1 MCMKFTKCALALS
14 LVFPS
19 VAISAPLLSL
29 DTLTN
34 QEKIQQTNAWLEIDT
49 KAFQHNIDTLK
60 QTLSENTK
68 VCAIMKADAY
78 GNGIEGLMA
87 SVIDRNVECIGITS
101 NEEARIVRAKGFEG
115 EIMRVRAA
123 TPNEIQSGLE
133 YQIEELIGSS
143 EQANTIAKL
152 AKKNNTIIPVHLA
165 INAGGMGRNGLDLTQ
180 LQGKKEALNI
190 AFNGHVNIVGIM
202 THFPNESVEE
212 IRTKL
217 NLFKQESQW
226 LIDEAQLNR
235 ENITLHVA
243 NSYTTIN
250 LPEAHLDMV
259 RPGGLL
265 YGDMPSNPEYKRIV
279 RFKTSVA
286 SLNYLP
292 KGSTIGYSS
301 TYVLGRD
308 SILANL
314 PLGYSDGYVRSIGN
328 NGYVLINGQKANVV
342 GVTSM
347 NTTMVDV
354 TDIADV
360 QPGDEVVLFGS
371 QNEKTIETK
380 EMEAFS
386 SRSMPELY
394 VIWGATN
401 PKVYF

>member
-1 MCMKFTKCALALS
+1 MCFGIKPYFTDICYFCTIINARHTHFS
-14 LVFPS
+14 R
-19 VAISAPLLSL
+19 
-29 DTLTN
+29 
-34 QEKIQQTNAWLEIDT
+34 KIQQTNAWLEIDT
-49 KAFQHNIDTLK
+49 QAFKHNIDTLK
-60 QTLSENTK
+60 KSLNSDTK
-68 VCAIMKADAY
+68 ICAIMKADAY
-78 GNGIEGLMA
+78 GNGIEGLMD
-87 SVIDRNVECIGITS
+87 SVISRDVECIGITS
-101 NEEARIVRAKGFEG
+101 NEEARIVRAKGFSG

-123 TPNEIQSGLE
+123 TPNEIESGLN

-152 AKKNNTIIPVHLA
+152 AKKNHTVIPVHLA
-165 INAGGMGRNGLDLTQ
+165 LNAGGMGRNGLDLSQ
-180 LQGKKEALNI
+180 PQGKKEALNI
-190 AFNGHVNIVGIM
+190 AFNGHINIVGIM
-202 THFPNESVEE
+202 THFPNESVDE

-217 NLFKQESQW
+217 DLFKQESKW

-265 YGDMPSNPEYKRIV
+265 YGDMPSNPEYQRIV

-292 KGSTIGYSS
+292 KDSTIGYSS

-354 TDIADV
+354 TDIKNV
-360 QPGDEVVLFGS
+360 QPGDEVVLFGK
-371 QNEKTIETK
+371 QNEQTIETK

>member
-1 MCMKFTKCALALS
+1 MKFTKCALALS
-14 LVFPS
+14 LVFPA

-165 INAGGMGRNGLDLTQ
+165 LNAGGMGRNGLDLTQ
-180 LQGKKEALNI
+180 LEGKKEALNI
-190 AFNGHVNIVGIM
+190 AFNGHINIVGIM

-217 NLFKQESQW
+217 NLFKEESQW

-235 ENITLHVA
+235 DNITLHVA

-371 QNEKTIETK
+371 QNEETIETK

>member
-1 MCMKFTKCALALS
+1 MKFTKCALALS

-123 TPNEIQSGLE
+123 TPNEIQSGLD

-180 LQGKKEALNI
+180 LEGKKEALNI

-265 YGDMPSNPEYKRIV
+265 YGDMPSNPEYQRIV

-371 QNEKTIETK
+371 QNEETIETK

>member
-1 MCMKFTKCALALS
+1 MKFTKCALALS
-14 LVFPS
+14 LALPS
-19 VAISAPLLSL
+19 IANSAPLLSL

-49 KAFQHNIDTLK
+49 QAFQHNIDTLRASLE
-60 QTLSENTK
+60 QDTK

-87 SVIDRNVECIGITS
+87 SVIERNVECIGITS
-101 NEEARIVRAKGFEG
+101 NEEARIVRAKGFVG
-115 EIMRVRAA
+115 ELMRVRAA
-123 TPNEIQSGLE
+123 SPNEIESGLQ
-133 YQIEELIGSS
+133 YKIEELIGSS
-143 EQANTIAKL
+143 EQANIIAKL
-152 AKKNNTIIPVHLA
+152 AKQNNTIIPVHLA
-165 INAGGMGRNGLDLTQ
+165 LNAGGMGRNGLDLSQ
-180 LQGKKEALNI
+180 PQGKKEALNI

-202 THFPNESVEE
+202 THFPNESVDE

-217 NLFKQESQW
+217 DLFKQESQW

-235 ENITLHVA
+235 DDITLHVA

-265 YGDMPSNPEYKRIV
+265 YGDMPNNPEYKRIV
-279 RFKTSVA
+279 QFKTSVA

-354 TDIADV
+354 TDIKNV
-360 QPGDEVVLFGS
+360 QPGDEVVLFGK
-371 QNEKTIETK
+371 QNEFTIEAK

-394 VIWGATN
+394 VIWGSTN
-401 PKVYF
+401 PKIYK

>member
-1 MCMKFTKCALALS
+1 MKFTKCALALS

-115 EIMRVRAA
+115 EIIRVRAA
-123 TPNEIQSGLE
+123 TPNEIQSGLD

-180 LQGKKEALNI
+180 LEGKKEALNI

-202 THFPNESVEE
+202 THFPNESVDE

-265 YGDMPSNPEYKRIV
+265 YGDMPSNPEYQRIV

-371 QNEKTIETK
+371 QNEETIETK

>member
-1 MCMKFTKCALALS
+1 MKFTKCALALS

-371 QNEKTIETK
+371 QNEETIETK

>member
-1 MCMKFTKCALALS
+1 MKFTKCALALS

>member
-1 MCMKFTKCALALS
+1 MKFTKCALALS
-14 LVFPS
+14 LVFPT
-19 VAISAPLLSL
+19 VAVSAPLLSL

-60 QTLSENTK
+60 QTLSEGTK

-78 GNGIEGLMA
+78 GNGIEGLMS
-87 SVIDRNVECIGITS
+87 SVIDRNIDCIGITS

-123 TPNEIQSGLE
+123 TPNEIESGLT

-165 INAGGMGRNGLDLTQ
+165 INAGGMGRNGLDLSQT
-180 LQGKKEALNI
+180 QGKKEALNI
-190 AFNGHVNIVGIM
+190 AFNGYINIVGIM

-212 IRTKL
+212 IKIKL
-217 NLFKQESQW
+217 DLFKKESQW
-226 LIDEAQLNR
+226 LIDEAQLKR
-235 ENITLHVA
+235 ESITLHVA

-265 YGDMPSNPEYKRIV
+265 YGDMPSNPEFKRIV

-354 TDIADV
+354 TDITDV

-371 QNEKTIETK
+371 QNEEMIETK

>member
-1 MCMKFTKCALALS
+1 MKFTKCALALS
-14 LVFPS
+14 LVFP
-19 VAISAPLLSL
+19 AIANSAPLLSL

-60 QTLSENTK
+60 QTLSEGTK

-165 INAGGMGRNGLDLTQ
+165 LNAGGMGRNGLDLSQ

-265 YGDMPSNPEYKRIV
+265 YGDMPSNPEYQRIV

-371 QNEKTIETK
+371 QNEETIETK

-401 PKVYF
+401 PKVYL

>member
-1 MCMKFTKCALALS
+1 MKFTKCALALS
-14 LVFPS
+14 LAFPT
-19 VAISAPLLSL
+19 VAVSAPLLSL

-60 QTLSENTK
+60 QTLSEGTK

-87 SVIDRNVECIGITS
+87 SVIDRNVDCIGITS

-190 AFNGHVNIVGIM
+190 AFNGHINIVGIM

-401 PKVYF
+401 PRVYF

>member
-1 MCMKFTKCALALS
+1 
-14 LVFPS
+14 
-19 VAISAPLLSL
+19 
-29 DTLTN
+29 
-34 QEKIQQTNAWLEIDT
+34 
-49 KAFQHNIDTLK
+49 
-60 QTLSENTK
+60 
-68 VCAIMKADAY
+68 
-78 GNGIEGLMA
+78 
-87 SVIDRNVECIGITS
+87 
-101 NEEARIVRAKGFEG
+101 
-115 EIMRVRAA
+115 
-123 TPNEIQSGLE
+123 
-133 YQIEELIGSS
+133 
-143 EQANTIAKL
+143 
-152 AKKNNTIIPVHLA
+152 
-165 INAGGMGRNGLDLTQ
+165 MGRNGLDLTQ

>member
-1 MCMKFTKCALALS
+1 MNFTKCALALS
-14 LVFPS
+14 LILPTS
-19 VAISAPLLSL
+19 AISAPLLTL
-29 DTLTN
+29 DTLTS

-49 KAFQHNIDTLK
+49 QAFKHNMDTLK
-60 QTLSENTK
+60 KSLNSDTK
-68 VCAIMKADAY
+68 ICAIMKADAY
-78 GNGIEGLMA
+78 GNGIEGLMD
-87 SVIDRNVECIGITS
+87 SVISRDVECIGITS
-101 NEEARIVRAKGFEG
+101 NEEARIVRAKGFSG

-123 TPNEIQSGLE
+123 TPNEIESGLN

-152 AKKNNTIIPVHLA
+152 AKKNNTVIPVHLA
-165 INAGGMGRNGLDLTQ
+165 LNAGGMGRNGLDLSQ
-180 LQGKKEALNI
+180 PQGKKEALNI
-190 AFNGHVNIVGIM
+190 AFNGHINIVGIM
-202 THFPNESVEE
+202 THFPNESVDE

-217 NLFKQESQW
+217 DLFKQESKW

-265 YGDMPSNPEYKRIV
+265 YGDMPSNPEYQRIV

-354 TDIADV
+354 TDIKNV
-360 QPGDEVVLFGS
+360 QPGDEVVLFGK
-371 QNEKTIETK
+371 QNEQTIETK

>member
-1 MCMKFTKCALALS
+1 MKFTKCALALS
-14 LVFPS
+14 LVFPT
-19 VAISAPLLSL
+19 VAVSAPLLSL

-60 QTLSENTK
+60 QTLSEGTK

-78 GNGIEGLMA
+78 GNGIEGLMS
-87 SVIDRNVECIGITS
+87 SVIDRNVDCIGITS

-123 TPNEIQSGLE
+123 TPNEIESGLT

-165 INAGGMGRNGLDLTQ
+165 INAGGMGRNGLDLSQT
-180 LQGKKEALNI
+180 QGKKEALNI
-190 AFNGHVNIVGIM
+190 AFNGYINIVGIM

-212 IRTKL
+212 IKIKL
-217 NLFKQESQW
+217 DLFKKESQW
-226 LIDEAQLNR
+226 LIDEAQLKR
-235 ENITLHVA
+235 ESITLHVA

-265 YGDMPSNPEYKRIV
+265 YGDMPSNPEFKRIV

-347 NTTMVDV
+347 NTTVVDV
-354 TDIADV
+354 TDITDV

-371 QNEKTIETK
+371 QNEEMIETK

>member
-1 MCMKFTKCALALS
+1 MKFTKCALALS
-14 LVFPS
+14 LVFPA
-19 VAISAPLLSL
+19 VANSAPLLSL

-60 QTLSENTK
+60 QTLSEGTK

-165 INAGGMGRNGLDLTQ
+165 LNAGGMGRNGLDLTQ

-265 YGDMPSNPEYKRIV
+265 YGDMPSNPEYQRIV

-371 QNEKTIETK
+371 QNEETIETK

-401 PKVYF
+401 PKVYL

>member
-1 MCMKFTKCALALS
+1 MNFTKCALALS
-14 LVFPS
+14 LILPTS
-19 VAISAPLLSL
+19 AISAPLLTL
-29 DTLTN
+29 DTLTS
-34 QEKIQQTNAWLEIDT
+34 QEKIQQANAWLEIDT
-49 KAFQHNIDTLK
+49 QAFKHNIDTLK
-60 QTLSENTK
+60 KSLNSDTK
-68 VCAIMKADAY
+68 ICAIMKADAY
-78 GNGIEGLMA
+78 GNGIEGLMD
-87 SVIDRNVECIGITS
+87 SVISRDVECIGITS
-101 NEEARIVRAKGFEG
+101 NEEARIVRAKGFSG

-123 TPNEIQSGLE
+123 TPNEIESGLD

-152 AKKNNTIIPVHLA
+152 AKKNNTVIPVHLA
-165 INAGGMGRNGLDLTQ
+165 LNAGGMGRNGLDLSQ
-180 LQGKKEALNI
+180 PQGKKEALNI
-190 AFNGHVNIVGIM
+190 AFNGHINIVGIM
-202 THFPNESVEE
+202 THFPNESVDE

-217 NLFKQESQW
+217 DLFKQESKW
-226 LIDEAQLNR
+226 LIDEAQLSR

-265 YGDMPSNPEYKRIV
+265 YGDMPSNPEYQRIV

-354 TDIADV
+354 TDIKNV
-360 QPGDEVVLFGS
+360 QPGDEVVLFGK
-371 QNEKTIETK
+371 QNEQTIETK

>member
-1 MCMKFTKCALALS
+1 MKFKKCALALS
-14 LVFPS
+14 LVFPA
-19 VAISAPLLSL
+19 VATSAPLLSL

-60 QTLSENTK
+60 QALSESTK

-87 SVIDRNVECIGITS
+87 SVIDRNVDCIGITS

-123 TPNEIQSGLE
+123 TPNEIQSGLD

-180 LQGKKEALNI
+180 LEGKKEALNI
-190 AFNGHVNIVGIM
+190 AFNGHINIVGIM

-371 QNEKTIETK
+371 QNEETIETK

>member
-1 MCMKFTKCALALS
+1 MKFTKCALALS
-14 LVFPS
+14 LAFPA
-19 VAISAPLLSL
+19 VANSAPLLSL

-34 QEKIQQTNAWLEIDT
+34 QEKIKQTNAWLEIDT

-60 QTLSENTK
+60 QTLSEGTK

-152 AKKNNTIIPVHLA
+152 AKKNNTIIPIHLA
-165 INAGGMGRNGLDLTQ
+165 LNAGGMGRNGLDLTQ

-265 YGDMPSNPEYKRIV
+265 YGDMPSNPEYQRIV

-371 QNEKTIETK
+371 QNEETIETK

-401 PKVYF
+401 PKVYL